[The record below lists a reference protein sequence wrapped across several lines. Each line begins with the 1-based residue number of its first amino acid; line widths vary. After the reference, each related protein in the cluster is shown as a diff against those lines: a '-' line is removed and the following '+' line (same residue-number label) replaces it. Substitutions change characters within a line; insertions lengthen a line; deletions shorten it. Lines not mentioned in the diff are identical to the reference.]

1 MEMEFEP
8 GSRIRE
14 DFLAEEISTSRTPVR
29 EAINQ
34 LTAEGFINNIPRRGL
49 FFNKIKKE
57 EIKDLLDV
65 REALEILAVGKCIE
79 KISVEQIKNLEK
91 ILDEIKRALKEEKYV
106 RCNELDS
113 IFHKEIAKVSGN
125 KKLIDF
131 CNDIEDWMHIA
142 RAMEKETHTRE
153 KTKTSLKEHWSI
165 LKCIKNKDR
174 LGAEKAMRNNIMSM
188 KRNLGI

>member
-1 MEMEFEP
+1 MEFEP

-14 DFLAEEISTSRTPVR
+14 DFLAEEISMSRTPVR

-34 LTAEGFINNIPRRGL
+34 LTAEGFINNVSRRGL

-65 REALEILAVGKCIE
+65 REVLEVLAVGKCIE
-79 KISVEQIKNLEK
+79 KVSAEQIKNLEK
-91 ILDEIKRALKEEKYV
+91 ILYEIKRALKEKEYT

-113 IFHKEIAKVSGN
+113 VFHKEIANVSRN

-131 CNDIEDWMHIA
+131 CNDIENWMHIA
-142 RAMEKETHTRE
+142 RAMEKETHTQ
-153 KTKTSLKEHWSI
+153 KKIKTSLKEHWSI
-165 LKCIKNKDR
+165 LECIENKDR
-174 LGAEKAMRNNIMSM
+174 LGAEKAMRNNIISM